1 MTIEDQIKDEKLQ
14 YDINREAAKISALSS
29 GKLDKYEYL
38 TGEEILPSN
47 EQQII
52 QQAKF
57 NYSPLGK
64 ALEKQ
69 VKTIKDQ
76 GEKQVFALESLKD
89 PDKKLPAIKD
99 FIPTENLNPEII
111 NEIKRIEEIEKKV
124 DRNRM
129 VYKGTNETYDFRNF
143 KTIRAFGN
151 EIRNNVISLDTAN
164 IEQANLLSYI
174 NDFIRKTKPRNP
186 EKRKLRSD
194 VLKSVTE
201 LAKGREMVLTAFKS
215 EIFQVSKESQKGEGA
230 NGLLKILT
238 PNQMLKRLPIALA

>member
-14 YDINREAAKISALSS
+14 YINREAAKISALSS

-38 TGEEILPSN
+38 TGGEILPSN
-47 EQQII
+47 QQQII

-57 NYSPLGK
+57 NYSHLGK

-76 GEKQVFALESLKD
+76 GEKQVVALESLKD
-89 PDKKLPAIKD
+89 SDKKLKSIKD

-111 NEIKRIEEIEKKV
+111 NEIKRIEEIAKKV

-194 VLKSVTE
+194 VLDSVTS
-201 LAKGREMVLTAFKS
+201 LVKGREVILKAFQS
-215 EIFQVSKESQKGEGA
+215 GIFHKLEELQKGEGA
-230 NGLLKILT
+230 NEMSRVNRVNGMSKVSDLKY
-238 PNQMLKRLPIALA
+238 